1 MSRRVL
7 LQGGSATLVLS
18 GFLEALPRLLLAEDT
33 ATRTF
38 DPKPGTWRNF
48 EVVTTVQL
56 RDPPV
61 DATVWVPVPTINTHW
76 QRSLSSETSGNAAQT
91 SIEVDPRSGA
101 RFAVAQFKA
110 DTASPSLQVTSRVQT
125 MDRAVDWKRPQHD
138 HESAATLRRWVQPS
152 ALVPTDGIVRKTA
165 LQITKGAH
173 TDVDKAHR
181 IYDWIIVSTYRE
193 PKVRGCGIGDIKAL
207 LETGD
212 LGGKCADING
222 LFVGLCRAAG
232 LPARDAYGLRLAPSA
247 FGYKELGGNPASL
260 KGAQHCRSEVYLQ
273 KYGWVAMDPAD
284 VDKVM
289 RQETS
294 EWIKDAGHPLVVPV
308 RRALF
313 GGWEGNWMAYNT
325 AADVTLP
332 GATGASLPFLMYP
345 QAQSGTKR
353 YDSYDPDNFKYS
365 ITAHEIKVS

>member
-1 MSRRVL
+1 MSKPMSRRVL

-91 SIEVDPRSGA
+91 GIETDPKSGA
-101 RFAVAQFKA
+101 RFVVAQFKT
-110 DTASPSLQVTSRVQT
+110 DTPSPSLQVTSRVQT

-138 HESAATLRRWVQPS
+138 QESAATLRRWMQPS

-193 PKVRGCGIGDIKAL
+193 PKVRGCGVVASVPSRVTRRLSFSMPRSPWRNAAPCGPLVSADKRRWKAL
-207 LETGD
+207 LDGD
-212 LGGKCADING
+212 EK
-222 LFVGLCRAAG
+222 FVFAIAATV
-232 LPARDAYGLRLAPSA
+232 ACLAPNRMRRTR
-247 FGYKELGGNPASL
+247 FLGS
-260 KGAQHCRSEVYLQ
+260 
-273 KYGWVAMDPAD
+273 
-284 VDKVM
+284 
-289 RQETS
+289 
-294 EWIKDAGHPLVVPV
+294 GHFNISV
-308 RRALF
+308 
-313 GGWEGNWMAYNT
+313 
-325 AADVTLP
+325 
-332 GATGASLPFLMYP
+332 
-345 QAQSGTKR
+345 
-353 YDSYDPDNFKYS
+353 
-365 ITAHEIKVS
+365 